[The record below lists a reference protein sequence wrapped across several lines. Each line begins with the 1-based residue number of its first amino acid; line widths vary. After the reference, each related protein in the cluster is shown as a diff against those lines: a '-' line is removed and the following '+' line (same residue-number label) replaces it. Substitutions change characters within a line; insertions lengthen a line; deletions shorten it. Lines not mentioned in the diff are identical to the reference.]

1 MILRTQYIRQIQ
13 NSLRRSRITA
23 ILGPRQ
29 CGKTTLAK
37 KIALTIKSHF
47 LDLESPADR
56 AKLQN
61 PELYLKSIRGLIII
75 DEIQL
80 MPELFPILRVLTDQ
94 SSDNGQF
101 LILGSASPNLVRN
114 ASESLAGRVEFVD
127 LQGFNLTETGNATL
141 SRLWIRGGFPLSYLA
156 DTDGDS
162 MAWRDGFV
170 RTFLQRDIPQLGIG
184 IPATTLRRFWTML
197 AHSHGQILN
206 SSQLGKSMGMSD
218 KTIRSYIDILS
229 DTYMIRPLQP
239 WYSNLKKR
247 QVKSPKVYLTDT
259 GLLHYLLGITDMD
272 TLMGHPMLGLS
283 WESFAMEQIIRNNPG
298 IEPYFW
304 STYTGAEIDLLLFIK
319 GKRIGIEF
327 KFTDSPKSTK
337 SMHSAITDL
346 ELEKLYVI
354 YPGSE
359 QYPLHNLIEAIPL
372 TGFINQKGR
381 NNS

>member
-1 MILRTQYIRQIQ
+1 MR
-13 NSLRRSRITA
+13 SLKRSRITA

-37 KIALTIKSHF
+37 EIARNIKSRF

-75 DEIQL
+75 DEIQS
-80 MPELFPILRVLTDQ
+80 MPELFPVLRVLADQ
-94 SSDNGQF
+94 FAENGRF

-127 LQGFNLTETGNATL
+127 LHGFDLTETGSTTIN
-141 SRLWIRGGFPLSYLA
+141 RLWVRGGFPLSYLA
-156 DTDGDS
+156 ATEEDS
-162 MAWRDGFV
+162 TAWRDGFV

-184 IPATTLRRFWTML
+184 IPAATLRRFWTML
-197 AHSHGQILN
+197 AHSHGQVLN

-229 DTYMIRPLQP
+229 DTYMIRLLQP
-239 WYSNLKKR
+239 WFTNLKKR
-247 QVKSPKVYLTDT
+247 QVKSPKIYVTDT
-259 GLLHYLLGITDMD
+259 GLLHYLLGITNLD
-272 TLMGHPMLGLS
+272 TLLGHPVLGSS
-283 WESFAMEQIIRNNPG
+283 WESFAMEQILRTNPG
-298 IEPYFW
+298 IESYFW
-304 STYTGAEIDLLLFIK
+304 STYSGAELDLLLFTK
-319 GKRIGIEF
+319 GKRIGMDF
-327 KFTDSPKSTK
+327 KFTDAPKSTK

-346 ELEKLYVI
+346 DLEKLYVVH
-354 YPGSE
+354 PGAE

-372 TGFINQKGR
+372 PFFIDQ
-381 NNS
+381 SVVPSS